1 AEASGAASARLPDRI
16 HLGGQ
21 QAFSGASA
29 RNCAGVLEVRD
40 EDEGRD
46 HQQEPRADVQRQ
58 VQSVNAYASLT
69 GADGASG
76 QNAPAT
82 REAVR
87 RSKPVKKSPGVKSGR
102 PRTRSS

>member
-1 AEASGAASARLPDRI
+1 MVEVIDLLSEGLQPLLILLNKNQNR
-16 HLGGQ
+16 HLGGGQ
-21 QAFSGASA
+21 
-29 RNCAGVLEVRD
+29 D
-40 EDEGRD
+40 
-46 HQQEPRADVQRQ
+46 QRSVQ

-76 QNAPAT
+76 QNAPAA

-102 PRTRSS
+102 PRNRF